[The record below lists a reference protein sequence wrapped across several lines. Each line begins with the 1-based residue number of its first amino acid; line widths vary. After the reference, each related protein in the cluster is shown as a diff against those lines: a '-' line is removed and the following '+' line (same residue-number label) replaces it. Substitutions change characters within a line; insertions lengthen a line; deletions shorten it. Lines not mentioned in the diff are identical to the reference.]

1 MSAKQSTAVRAFL
14 PHLPAFSWRRHIPQ
28 NPGQNPLSFY
38 NQLPNPTGSELG
50 VLPGIHRPQ
59 AASSTLSLGIP
70 QTDHQ
75 HLVMLLVTPMP
86 GAFLYLS
93 KSRHTEIKWT
103 PYKIPAMKW
112 LCGYTKLISLSKC
125 CEATSKTIPSFNSQ
139 VGEVFPIFRNLG
151 LLRTVRYNNSE
162 LTLIFLNYA
171 RL

>member
-1 MSAKQSTAVRAFL
+1 MRAIEQY
-14 PHLPAFSWRRHIPQ
+14 R
-28 NPGQNPLSFY
+28 
-38 NQLPNPTGSELG
+38 LG
-50 VLPGIHRPQ
+50 KKWVKSYI
-59 AASSTLSLGIP
+59 
-70 QTDHQ
+70 
-75 HLVMLLVTPMP
+75 LLIYTYKDTKIVN
-86 GAFLYLS
+86 FLYLS

-125 CEATSKTIPSFNSQ
+125 CEATSTTIPSFNSQ